1 MTERFTGRLLV
12 AAPALLDPHFV
23 KTVVL
28 VLEHD
33 PESGAL
39 GVVLTRPSET
49 GVAQI
54 LPDWASLASDPPVV
68 HVGGPVS
75 PSGAIGLAALRAEA
89 RPGLPP
95 RSFAPLPAGEHGH
108 LVLGTVDLDGDVAA
122 LGPAVA
128 AFRVFAGYA
137 GWGVGQLEAEVSEG
151 GWYVLDALPL
161 DAFAALP
168 DRLWHDVLTRQ
179 GPPLSLV
186 TRMPPDPTQ
195 N

>member
-1 MTERFTGRLLV
+1 MDAPLTGRLLV

-23 KTVVL
+23 RTVVL

-33 PESGAL
+33 PASGAL

-49 GVAQI
+49 GVGEI
-54 LPDWASLASDPPVV
+54 LPSWAPLAAEPSVV
-68 HVGGPVS
+68 HVGGPVA
-75 PSGAIGLAALRAEA
+75 PSAAIGLAALRTEA
-89 RPGLPP
+89 RADVPAGA
-95 RSFAPLPAGEHGH
+95 FAVLPAGDQGA

-122 LGPAVA
+122 LAPAVA
-128 AFRVFAGYA
+128 SLRVFAGYA

-151 GWYVLDALPL
+151 GWYVVDALPL
-161 DAFAALP
+161 DPFATAP
-168 DRLWHDVLTRQ
+168 ARLWHDVLTRQ

-186 TRMPPDPTQ
+186 TRMPLDPSQ

>member
-1 MTERFTGRLLV
+1 MDAPYTGRLLV
-12 AAPALLDPHFV
+12 AAPSLLDPNFAR
-23 KTVVL
+23 TVVL

-33 PESGAL
+33 LSSGAL

-49 GVAQI
+49 GVAEI
-54 LPDWASLASDPPVV
+54 LPDWAPVASSPSVV

-75 PSGAIGLAALRAEA
+75 PSAAIGLAALRAEA
-89 RPGLPP
+89 RALVPSGA
-95 RSFAPLPAGEHGH
+95 FAVLPAGEQGA
-108 LVLGTVDLDGDVAA
+108 LVLGTVDLDADVTTLA
-122 LGPAVA
+122 PAVA
-128 AFRVFAGYA
+128 SLRVFAGYA

-161 DAFAALP
+161 DPFASAP

-186 TRMPPDPTQ
+186 TRMPRDPSQ

>member
-1 MTERFTGRLLV
+1 MAAPFTGRLLV

-28 VLEHD
+28 MLEHD
-33 PESGAL
+33 PDSGAL

-49 GVAQI
+49 AVVEILPAWAGVATA
-54 LPDWASLASDPPVV
+54 PAVV

-75 PSGAIGLAALRAEA
+75 PSGAIGLAALRTDA
-89 RPGLPP
+89 RAAVPAG
-95 RSFAPLPAGEHGH
+95 SFATLPAGEHGS
-108 LVLGTVDLDGDVAA
+108 LVLGTVDLDGDVDV

-128 AFRVFAGYA
+128 ALRIFAGYA
-137 GWGVGQLEAEVSEG
+137 GWGVGQLEAEVAEG
-151 GWYVLDALPL
+151 GWYVVDALPL
-161 DAFAALP
+161 DPFVATP

-186 TRMPPDPTQ
+186 TRMPSDPTQ